1 MLDEA
6 TAAEQLSAIRAMIA
20 DTRRS
25 ATDHWTYLL
34 IWGVLGVIA
43 ALVSELLRD
52 TPYDAAVWLVWAG
65 YWLVAAA
72 LSHLF
77 GRRAERRAGAR
88 TFIGRILSAAWN
100 AVGTTIGALWVAT
113 LIGILPMGVMPAM
126 IAWTIAGALLV
137 MAAALEFPALS
148 AAAGLWWAG
157 GAYTLFR
164 PQQTFV
170 VFAVLIVL
178 GYLVPAA
185 LLRRQVAADDA
196 LD

>member
-6 TAAEQLSAIRAMIA
+6 TAVDQLSAIRAMID

-25 ATDHWTYLL
+25 ATDHWTHLL

-43 ALVSELLRD
+43 AIASQLLLHTRHD
-52 TPYDAAVWLVWAG
+52 VAIWLVWSSYWIAG
-65 YWLVAAA
+65 FV
-72 LSHLF
+72 LSRSF
-77 GRRAERRAGAR
+77 RRRAERRARAR
-88 TFIGRILSAAWN
+88 TFVGRMLSATWN
-100 AVGTTIGALWVAT
+100 GAGITIASLWTAV
-113 LIGILPMGVMPAM
+113 LIGIVPVVVLPAM
-126 IAWTIAGALLV
+126 IAWTVAGGLCV
-137 MAAALEFPALS
+137 MAAALEFPVLF
-148 AAAGLWWAG
+148 AAAGIWWAG
-157 GAYTLFR
+157 GGYTLFR